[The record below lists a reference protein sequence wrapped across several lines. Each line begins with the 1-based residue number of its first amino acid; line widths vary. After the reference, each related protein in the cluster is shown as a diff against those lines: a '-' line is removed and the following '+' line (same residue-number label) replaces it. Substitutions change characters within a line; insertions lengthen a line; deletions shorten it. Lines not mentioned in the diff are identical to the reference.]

1 VTGTV
6 AAMTG
11 CGSLPLELVMSSDA
25 IEVQGLP
32 GTNRQLV
39 TRLLMNACLSLPNSW
54 SIGMTPTTYGCGS
67 YRTQLTIASAAH
79 PGLWRRRRRC
89 TARLIEEGTWL

>member
-11 CGSLPLELVMSSDA
+11 CGRLPLELVTFSDA
-25 IEVQGLP
+25 IYVQGPP
-32 GTNRQLV
+32 GTDHQLV
-39 TRLLMNACLSLPNSW
+39 SRLLMNAWRSLPNSW

-67 YRTQLTIASAAH
+67 YRTQLTMTSAAH
-79 PGLWRRRRRC
+79 PGLWRRSRRC
-89 TARLIEEGTWL
+89 TARLIDEGTWL